1 MKIKREQIKIK
12 MKKHRRIRKSPKNR
26 NVLKSLRL
34 IGVNSAGL
42 RSKLMTFKKVLD
54 DLKPGVFFV
63 EETKMKE
70 TGKLKFENYVVY
82 EKVRKSRDGGGG
94 IAIGC
99 LKELYPAWV
108 REGDEEIE
116 TLSVNIFVQNM
127 KIRCCVAYGFQ
138 ESELNDKKET
148 FWKYLDEEVEEAA
161 KDGSGLIIQFDGN
174 LWAGS
179 QIIPNDPR
187 PQNRNGKFFEN
198 FLKRNPNLTVVNA
211 LDLCD
216 GLITRSRIKSG
227 KLEESVL
234 DFFVVC
240 DLIRPHI
247 TKMVIDE
254 DGKYIL
260 TNYEQAKYGGKAS
273 NSDHATMYLDLDLKV
288 VPDKPRRREI
298 WNLKNKNA
306 QTSFK
311 MSTTKTKDF
320 TDCFE
325 NNLTLKTQI
334 ENWRRVLNK
343 HIKKSFKRIRIN
355 QKKDKPMPPR
365 LSKLI
370 NERNQFVKKGAN
382 RSIIEGLDEEIS
394 KLEAETNYH
403 KIKEIFGKYKRNP
416 EKINPKEVWKAVEKL
431 WPKCGALLPTAKIN
445 HFGKIVSE
453 PKELKD
459 LLAKE
464 YQERLRTRPIRPDL
478 KSFENRKIEI
488 FDLKLRLAELKSSKI
503 WSMANL
509 NTALKDLKNNKTRD
523 NDGFINEIFK
533 NGAIGTNL
541 KESLLKMF
549 NKIREEKTIPSFMNT
564 ANITTIPKKGSKLKL
579 ENERGIFRLSVIRN
593 IFMRLIYNDNY
604 DIIDS
609 NMSDCQMGARK
620 KKGCRQNIFIING
633 IIHDVISSK
642 AKKAIQL
649 QIYDYKQMFDA
660 INLKKAISDVYD
672 TGLTNDSLS
681 LLYQANSSVS
691 MAVNT
696 PSGLSDRQTIED
708 SVLQGDTFGSMLA
721 SVQVDCIA
729 KEVEKA
735 GCGYKY
741 QDTLPISMLGLV
753 DDLIGITAADHR
765 ALQMNTIMKVKTA
778 EKQLQFGTNK
788 CKTMIIGRNA
798 REQELMGI
806 TSLTV
811 DKWDVSHERGKS
823 ESTLIEKYAGEDIME
838 ETKAYKYLGF
848 VLSSKGD
855 NFVNINEMR
864 KKSIWIIRKIFTRL
878 DGLHLK
884 NYYFECGIMF
894 LNMVLRSSILYAS
907 ETYYNLTESQVRTLE
922 RIEEGY
928 LRKLFQTSKGCPINQ
943 LYLESGHTPA
953 RFAIK
958 KGRLLFLKT
967 ILEDKEKSTIQRFLM
982 LQFENPSKGDW
993 ASSCMQDLKDLEI
1006 NLSLKEIRDMSKY
1019 EFVKLIKNSIHKKA
1033 FEYLIRKKGS
1043 KGQEIEYTELK
1054 MAEYLTPGYENVT
1067 IKDQRN
1073 IFAMRNRMVAMKEN
1087 FKNGKQA
1094 EKCACGLL
1102 ENMKHVY
1109 TCTFLNKEH
1118 KTDIKY
1124 EEIFKENVQKQ
1135 LKVSKIFFQ
1144 KFEEKEKYKI
1154 AIEQTDTPHV
1164 IQLCDPLSLL
1174 SESTVMDCK

>member
-127 KIRCCVAYGFQ
+127 KIRCCVAYGCQ
-138 ESELNDKKET
+138 ESELNDKKEL

-179 QIIPNDPR
+179 HIIPNDPR

-325 NNLTLKTQI
+325 NKLTLKTQI

-403 KIKEIFGKYKRNP
+403 KIKEIFGKYKRDP

-523 NDGFINEIFK
+523 NDGLINEIFK

-549 NKIREEKTIPSFMNT
+549 NKIKEEKTIPSFMNT

-593 IFMRLIYNDNY
+593 ILMRLIYNDNY

-633 IIHDVISSK
+633 IIHDIMSSK
-642 AKKAIQL
+642 AKKPINL

-660 INLKKAISDVYD
+660 INLKEAIGDIYD
-672 TGLTNDSLS
+672 AGLMDDKLS
-681 LLYQANSSVS
+681 LLYQANKEVNF
-691 MAVNT
+691 AVNT
-696 PSGLSDRQTIED
+696 PSGLTERQTIED
-708 SVLQGDTFGSMLA
+708 VVLQGDTWGSILA
-721 SVQVDCIA
+721 SVQVDSVA
-729 KEVEKA
+729 KEVEKT
-735 GCGYKY
+735 GYGFKY
-741 QDTLPISMLGLV
+741 KDILPVSMLGLV
-753 DDLIGITAADHR
+753 DDIIGITAADYKAHQ
-765 ALQMNTIMKVKTA
+765 LNTILKVKTA
-778 EKQLQFGTNK
+778 EKRLQFGVSK
-788 CKTMIIGRNA
+788 CKTMLVSKNTKA
-798 REQELMGI
+798 ELSNG
-806 TSLTV
+806 TLTV
-811 DKWDVSHERGKS
+811 DNWCVKYKHNDETG
-823 ESTLIEKYAGEDIME
+823 ENTLNEKYVGQVNME
-838 ETKAYKYLGF
+838 QVNTHKYLGF
-848 VLSSKGD
+848 VLSNTGD
-855 NFVNINEMR
+855 NSVNISAMR
-864 KKSIWIIRKIFTRL
+864 KKSIWIIRRL
-878 DGLHLK
+878 FKQLEELK
-884 NYYFECGIMF
+884 LQKYYFECGIIF
-894 LNMVLRSSILYAS
+894 LHVILRSSILYAC
-907 ETYYNLTESQVRTLE
+907 ETYYYLKENQIRQLE

-928 LRKLFQTSKGCPINQ
+928 LRKLFQTSTGCPIVQ
-943 LYLESGHTPA
+943 LYLESGVIPA

-958 KGRLLFLKT
+958 KARLMFLKS
-967 ILEDKEKSTIQRFLM
+967 ILE
-982 LQFENPSKGDW
+982 ENPNSMIHRFITLQIEQPTKGDW
-993 ASSCMQDLKDLEI
+993 ISSCQQDLIDLDI
-1006 NLSLKEIRDMSKY
+1006 NLSFEEITKISKY
-1019 EFVKLIKNSIHKKA
+1019 QLKKQIKESISKKA
-1033 FEYLIRKKGS
+1033 FEYLIKKQGS
-1043 KGQEIEYTELK
+1043 KGKEMKYTELE
-1054 MAEYLTPGYENVT
+1054 MAEYLQPNEQEIT
-1067 IKDQRN
+1067 IQEQRN
-1073 IFAMRNRMVAMKEN
+1073 IFAIRNKMIMISDN
-1087 FKNGKQA
+1087 YKNTTEICQCGQIETMEHIYNCKQWNDNNKI
-1094 EKCACGLL
+1094 EK
-1102 ENMKHVY
+1102 
-1109 TCTFLNKEH
+1109 T
-1118 KTDIKY
+1118 
-1124 EEIFKENVQKQ
+1124 
-1135 LKVSKIFFQ
+1135 
-1144 KFEEKEKYKI
+1144 KFEEIYKDNISKQVEVSKKLFKNLEKRQKKN
-1154 AIEQTDTPHV
+1154 TNSHV
-1164 IQLCDPLSLL
+1164 IQLCDPPLSVV
-1174 SESTVMDCK
+1174 ESSNGL